1 SYTYYVCPRYYEGAC
16 PNARH
21 VPEEQLRLAV
31 LSRLQARLF
40 PPPVQPE
47 KLPSWLPELMALIE
61 QELRR
66 LRQDEPNR
74 SVSARKEQEEL
85 EKKTTGWTMPL
96 ADPLLPAAVRAD
108 IVAHY
113 QGALERKQQLEQSLQ
128 AEQALTR
135 HVSCA
140 LNPASILVQLRKL
153 EEVLAGF
160 NPTLGSLELS
170 KHIDRI
176 DCHLDGRVHMR
187 GTLLGLFEGG

>member
-1 SYTYYVCPRYYEGAC
+1 
-16 PNARH
+16 
-21 VPEEQLRLAV
+21 
-31 LSRLQARLF
+31 
-40 PPPVQPE
+40 
-47 KLPSWLPELMALIE
+47 
-61 QELRR
+61 
-66 LRQDEPNR
+66 
-74 SVSARKEQEEL
+74 EEL
-85 EKKTTGWTMPL
+85 EKKITGWTMTL

-113 QGALERKQQLEQSLQ
+113 QAALERKQQLEQSLQ

-187 GTLLGLFEGG
+187 GTLLGLFEGGVQLLSRPELHKCEPAGKISPFAPIKPRRRGPLRLPSLTTESTSLAGDLDTWLDPDRFAGLPGACLWTAPFVRAERLF